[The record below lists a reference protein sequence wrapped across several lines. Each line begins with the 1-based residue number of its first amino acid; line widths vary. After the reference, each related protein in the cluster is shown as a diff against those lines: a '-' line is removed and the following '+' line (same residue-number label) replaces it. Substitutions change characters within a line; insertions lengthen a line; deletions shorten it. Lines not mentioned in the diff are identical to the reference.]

1 MACAELGEESV
12 SDDTLPRLPSNTT
25 DEGGTAGDVLT
36 LVIAWSEEE
45 PNRVG
50 ESCSFPDLGREFVL
64 GRGYGEGT
72 ELRVGFGPW
81 RPGDRPSAEPLA
93 AEHVSRRQ
101 LEVVPVAVGISLKLL
116 GPGELY
122 IDGER
127 ADEGLALVGQTIRLD
142 KRLLLLVTR
151 RPTGFTPRFLLPA
164 ARGCRFGEPDRFAIT
179 GESVAL
185 ARMLDEVAFA
195 AQSGEHVLVRGDT
208 GTGKELV
215 ARAVHA
221 HSERAKRPFV
231 EQNAAAIPT
240 ELIDAELCGH
250 AADFPNKGMAETRGI
265 IGETDDGTLF
275 FDEIGEMSQDLQA
288 HLLRI
293 LDAGGQYRRVGDPKK
308 RRTDLR
314 MVGATNRPLDGM
326 KHDLLPRF
334 RRHIEVPPLSARPE
348 DIALIARAYA
358 RKLVSQKS
366 PLMERFVEDQPDGA
380 RDVRIGIDFVEALL
394 SCDHPTNVRGLEKAV
409 LDSMMKSPGRTLRAY
424 PELIARSRRGHA
436 GKDAAPI
443 RTPGGHVR
451 VTPELEA
458 RVRLLLDGSH
468 GSVTRAAQ
476 ALGLSRDQVKR
487 LRDRLGIG
495 RTPSEED
502 DTPDP

>member
-1 MACAELGEESV
+1 M

-45 PNRVG
+45 PQRVG
-50 ESCSFPDLGREFVL
+50 ESCAFPELGQQYVL
-64 GRGYGEGT
+64 GRGHGDGSDQ
-72 ELRVGFGPW
+72 RIGFAPW
-81 RPGDRPSAEPLA
+81 RPGDPANAEPLA

-101 LEVVPVAVGISLKLL
+101 LEVAPMAVGVSVKLL
-116 GPGELY
+116 GPGELF

-127 ADEGLALVGQTIRLD
+127 TDHGLASVGQTIRLD

-151 RPTGFTPRFLLPA
+151 RAATFTPRFLLPA
-164 ARGCRFGEPDRFAIT
+164 ARGCRFGESDCFDIT

-185 ARMLDEVAFA
+185 SRMLDEVAFA

-221 HSERAKRPFV
+221 LSDRAKRPFFA
-231 EQNAAAIPT
+231 QNAAAIPT
-240 ELIDAELCGH
+240 ELIDVELCGH
-250 AADFPNKGMAETRGI
+250 AADFPNKGMPETQGM
-265 IGETDDGTLF
+265 IGETADGTLF
-275 FDEIGEMSQDLQA
+275 FDEIGEMSQELQA

-293 LDAGGQYRRVGDPKK
+293 LDAGGQYRRVGDSKG
-308 RRTDLR
+308 RRTALR
-314 MVGATNRPLDGM
+314 MVGATNRQLDGM

-334 RRHIEVPPLSARPE
+334 RRHIEVPPLSARME
-348 DIALIARAYA
+348 DIALLARAYA
-358 RKLVSQKS
+358 RKLAAQKS
-366 PLMERFVEDQPDGA
+366 PLIERFVEERPDGT
-380 RDVRIGIDFVEALL
+380 RDVRFGIDFVEALL

-409 LDSMMKSPGRTLRAY
+409 LDSMMKSTGRTLRAY
-424 PELIARSRRGHA
+424 PELIARSRRGRA
-436 GKDAAPI
+436 GAPAAAT

-458 RVRLLLDGSH
+458 RARMLLDGTH

-495 RTPSEED
+495 RTPSD
-502 DTPDP
+502 DDDSADV

>member
-1 MACAELGEESV
+1 M

-36 LVIAWSEEE
+36 LVIASSEEE
-45 PNRVG
+45 PQRVG
-50 ESCSFPDLGREFVL
+50 ESCPFPELGREYVL
-64 GRGYGEGT
+64 GRGHGDGS
-72 ELRVGFGPW
+72 ELRIGFAPW
-81 RPGDRPSAEPLA
+81 RPGDPANTDPLA
-93 AEHVSRRQ
+93 AEQVSRRQ
-101 LEVVPVAVGISLKLL
+101 LEVAPTAVGLSVKLL

-122 IDGER
+122 IDGVR
-127 ADEGLALVGQTIRLD
+127 TDQGLALVGHTIRLD

-151 RPTGFTPRFLLPA
+151 RPASFNPRFLLPA
-164 ARGCRFGEPDRFAIT
+164 ARGCRFGEPDRFAMA

-215 ARAVHA
+215 ARAVHTL
-221 HSERAKRPFV
+221 SERVKRPFV
-231 EQNAAAIPT
+231 AQNAAAIPT
-240 ELIDAELCGH
+240 ELIDVELCGH
-250 AADFPNKGMAETRGI
+250 AADFPNKGMPETQGM
-265 IGETDDGTLF
+265 IGETDHGTLF
-275 FDEIGEMSQDLQA
+275 FDEIGEMSQELQA

-293 LDAGGQYRRVGDPKK
+293 LDARGQYRRVGDGKS

-358 RKLVSQKS
+358 RKLVAQKS
-366 PLMERFVEDQPDGA
+366 PLIERFVEERPDGA
-380 RDVRIGIDFVEALL
+380 RDVRIGIDLVDALL
-394 SCDHPTNVRGLEKAV
+394 SCDHPTNVRGVEKAI
-409 LDSMMKSPGRTLRAY
+409 LDSMMKSTGRTLRAY
-424 PELIARSRRGHA
+424 PELIARSRRTHA
-436 GKDAAPI
+436 GKGAAPT

-458 RVRLLLDGSH
+458 QARVLLDGSH

-476 ALGLSRDQVKR
+476 VLGLSRDQVKR

-495 RTPSEED
+495 HTPSD
-502 DTPDP
+502 DDDPPDL